1 MKNNIL
7 SSCELSGLDDISV
20 KNIFGQRAFSLNKLR
35 EKYNNQDICVPNFA
49 AVPISLS
56 ALFNKETQFSEM
68 DYDTFAIWLGEQEV
82 IESILKYFPLII
94 EQLSL
99 KYSKEEVQEI
109 MNSYKQ
115 YLFNAGTSDA
125 PVGPSKKADIGWHA
139 HILHMEKYMWDCTV
153 ALGKILWH
161 SPFRPQWS
169 PEKIVSSDCSNV
181 DCSSVDCSNADRRF
195 HAEISGDNLV
205 LTIKKA
211 SFNIS
216 DPKLS
221 DVEKAVAFA

>member
-82 IESILKYFPLII
+82 IESILKYFPLSPPIVRGTGSLEGSI
-94 EQLSL
+94 NLSFAGFCKSYIPKKEL
-99 KYSKEEVQEI
+99 TLEENLTKGIWTVLNSPYKKYG
-109 MNSYKQ
+109 SY
-115 YLFNAGTSDA
+115 Y
-125 PVGPSKKADIGWHA
+125 KKAQKLPIEANNLGL
-139 HILHMEKYMWDCTV
+139 ILMDFLSNPMIHLTAYVLDDSYLIRGFIK
-153 ALGKILWH
+153 
-161 SPFRPQWS
+161 
-169 PEKIVSSDCSNV
+169 SS
-181 DCSSVDCSNADRRF
+181 
-195 HAEISGDNLV
+195 L
-205 LTIKKA
+205 
-211 SFNIS
+211 
-216 DPKLS
+216 
-221 DVEKAVAFA
+221 